1 MMAKMSN
8 TMIAL
13 CTAAIG
19 AVYATGYVATLP
31 TEAQST
37 ATQSHRERIQIQQP
51 SSTINEEATPS
62 APQQTTS
69 STYKDGTYY
78 GEGMNRIGSVQVAVT
93 IKGDK
98 ITAVDITNCDTH
110 YSQSYIDDLPN
121 QVVASQSSDVDVVSG
136 ATLSTEDF
144 QTAVDNALQQAMNS

>member
-19 AVYATGYVATLP
+19 AVYATGYIATLP

-37 ATQSHRERIQIQQP
+37 SSHKERIQIQQP
-51 SSTINEEATPS
+51 SSTIGEEATPSS